1 MTDGMEC
8 PLSLRPPPGLYGEGD
23 KRTAKLPHSPPP
35 PPGSVSRDLR
45 GKQLAAGPG
54 EWTDGQIGKFRTR
67 SGASVLPRAGPR
79 PTARLPPQ
87 GRRGAAQRFPRKVQA
102 LLRCLCPVLP
112 PPPPPTSS
120 QKRQCAGPAGLHS
133 SRVTCCVSARASVRE
148 GRERQNPPWSVGCRK
163 GPRLQRPRPALPG
176 PPSPSKGTYSIR
188 PQPPVCKDGL
198 GVGG

>member
-1 MTDGMEC
+1 MGKETRGQRNFHT
-8 PLSLRPPPGLYGEGD
+8 PL
-23 KRTAKLPHSPPP
+23 
-35 PPGSVSRDLR
+35 PGSVSGDLR
-45 GKQLAAGPG
+45 GKQLAAEPG
-54 EWTDGQIGKFRTR
+54 ERTDGQIGKFRTR

-79 PTARLPPQ
+79 TTARLPPPGPPRAS

-102 LLRCLCPVLP
+102 LLRCLWPCSAP
-112 PPPPPTSS
+112 PTPTSS

-133 SRVTCCVSARASVRE
+133 SCVTCCVTARASVRE
-148 GRERQNPPWSVGCRK
+148 GRERQNPPWLVGCRK

-176 PPSPSKGTYSIR
+176 PLSPSKGTYSIR